1 MVYCAEAAFTGEC
14 LDSFAHR
21 KHVNTIP
28 KDYRM
33 AIART
38 EDIIMPCLPTSD
50 SP

>member
-14 LDSFAHR
+14 LDYFAHR